1 MSDDT
6 RAGSS
11 AEGSPE
17 EPRKNRRIGVVLCA
31 VSAVAMLVAVILITG
46 RLFFLGGE
54 KLRAMDAEKPQ
65 EMAPAAGA
73 ESKN

>member
-1 MSDDT
+1 MSND
-6 RAGSS
+6 AI
-11 AEGSPE
+11 AEPSPE
-17 EPRKNRRIGVVLCA
+17 GALPESRKDRRIGVVLCV

-54 KLRAMDAEKPQ
+54 KMRAMDAEKSQ

>member
-1 MSDDT
+1 MSND
-6 RAGSS
+6 AI
-11 AEGSPE
+11 AERSPE
-17 EPRKNRRIGVVLCA
+17 GALPESRKGRRTGIVLCA

-46 RLFFLGGE
+46 RLFFLGSE
-54 KLRAMDAEKPQ
+54 NLRAMDAEKPQ

>member
-1 MSDDT
+1 MSND
-6 RAGSS
+6 AI
-11 AEGSPE
+11 AEPSPE
-17 EPRKNRRIGVVLCA
+17 VALPECRKGRRTGIVLCA